1 MSSSSSSGS
10 YDEEGEII
18 ETEAEKASLSLPS
31 APGHRVDRHS
41 SRNRESLSPS
51 AYGYHRHYPAYTS
64 SRDHSHQDEVA
75 SRKRQ
80 RSEDHSKSDTRQFR
94 VHYEHPPPI
103 DPRSRPR
110 VSYAD
115 IDKNDSI
122 DISKQRQPK
131 GFDNSDERREFKR
144 SRTRSRSPPRGPRGG
159 YSGGRGDRSGYYD
172 DRRDSGRY
180 YDNRRGSISRHS
192 RERSVSERG
201 DPPVSSEMS
210 KRDTEDRNKYS
221 DKKKSE
227 PGPSALRSN
236 NSNGSRNGPHGQ
248 GKLKTGIK
256 TEKVEKDIE
265 PEVQS
270 EPIDEAKL
278 LEERRKRRE
287 AIKAKYR
294 GQSTPLLNT
303 LSIDQSI
310 PNSPTVAESP
320 AIGKA
325 DGASRETSVPK
336 SPMQFDTLR
345 EDSPAPFDISKAE
358 VECDGNSLD
367 EVQED
372 GPSAADYDPTID
384 MEDDKKRMER
394 HKRISDVSS
403 ASYDE
408 TRTNT
413 RDVLVPG
420 SMMEGIEKNEKE
432 AEEEKDDDFDMFA
445 EGDDDMFAE
454 EPPKFKKARNDP
466 GKVVHIIPQAKQLD
480 ASMLDNWDDTE
491 GYYRVILGELLDGR
505 YHVQANLGKGMFSGV
520 VRAMDIKLQKL
531 VAIKIIRNNET
542 MKKAGQKELEILRK
556 LNAAD
561 PEDKK
566 HVVRLERSFEHKGH
580 LCIVF
585 EHLSINLREVLK
597 KFGRDVGIS
606 LKAVRAYA
614 HQMFLGLALMRKANI
629 LHADLKPDNLLVN
642 DARNILKIC
651 DLGSAS
657 DASENEIT
665 PYLVSRYY
673 RAPEII
679 LGMPYDFAIDVWS
692 IGCTLYELYTGK
704 ILFTGRTNNQMLRS
718 MMECRGKFS
727 HKLLRKGQFTNLH
740 FDDMLN
746 FRSVEKD
753 KITGR
758 DVVKIINF
766 NKPTRELRS
775 RLLASTSHL
784 PESEIKELNLFIDL
798 LDKCL
803 NLNPEKRC
811 TPVEALKHSFIYQ
824 TKA

>member
-51 AYGYHRHYPAYTS
+51 AYDDRRRQYPTYTS
-64 SRDHSHQDEVA
+64 SRDHSYQDEIA

-94 VHYEHPPPI
+94 VHYERPPPI

-115 IDKNDSI
+115 IDRNDSI
-122 DISKQRQPK
+122 DTSKQLQAK
-131 GFDNSDERREFKR
+131 EFDDSDERREFKR
-144 SRTRSRSPPRGPRGG
+144 SRTRSRTPPRGPRGG
-159 YSGGRGDRSGYYD
+159 YSGGRGDRSSYFD

-192 RERSVSERG
+192 CERSVSERG

-210 KRDTEDRNKYS
+210 KRDTEDRNKYP

-227 PGPSALRSN
+227 PGPPALRVS
-236 NSNGSRNGPHGQ
+236 NSNGRSSGME
-248 GKLKTGIK
+248 
-256 TEKVEKDIE
+256 TEKAEKDKE

-294 GQSTPLLNT
+294 RQSTPLSKT
-303 LSIDQSI
+303 LSIAQSV
-310 PNSPTVAESP
+310 PNSPTVPEP
-320 AIGKA
+320 PIICKA
-325 DGASRETSVPK
+325 DDASRETSVPQ
-336 SPMQFDTLR
+336 SPMQFDTPR
-345 EDSPAPFDISKAE
+345 EGSPAAFDICKENGESAQGE
-358 VECDGNSLD
+358 A
-367 EVQED
+367 QED
-372 GPSAADYDPTID
+372 GPSAADYDPIMD

-394 HKRISDVSS
+394 HKQNGDVSS
-403 ASYDE
+403 ASYNE
-408 TRTNT
+408 TRTNA
-413 RDVLVPG
+413 RDVLVPE
-420 SMMEGIEKNEKE
+420 SIMEGIEKIEKG

-445 EGDDDMFAE
+445 EGDDDDMFAE
-454 EPPKFKKARNDP
+454 ELPKPKKARNDF
-466 GKVVHIIPQAKQLD
+466 GKVVHVIPQAKQLD

-520 VRAMDIKLQKL
+520 VRAMDTKLQKL

-542 MKKAGQKELEILRK
+542 MKKAGQKELEILKK

-727 HKLLRKGQFTNLH
+727 HKFLRKGQFTNLH
-740 FDDMLN
+740 FDDILN

-758 DVVKIINF
+758 DVVRIMNF

-775 RLLASTSHL
+775 RLLSSTSHL
-784 PESEIKELNLFIDL
+784 PELEMKELNLFIDL

-811 TPVEALKHSFIYQ
+811 TPAEALKHPFIYR
-824 TKA
+824 TKT